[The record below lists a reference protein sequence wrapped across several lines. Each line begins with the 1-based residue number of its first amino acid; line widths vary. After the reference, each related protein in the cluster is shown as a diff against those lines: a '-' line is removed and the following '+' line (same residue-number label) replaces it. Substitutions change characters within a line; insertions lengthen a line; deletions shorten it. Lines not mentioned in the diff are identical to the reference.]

1 IAAVFEI
8 SRGIDA
14 ILDIDNAPI
23 PFQPLAIRASISRT
37 SAIIHID
44 DGKAAARPVLSRK
57 PERGWRGARRAA
69 MAYKHEA
76 RPRFHRRGVSR
87 RRGEMFVLW
96 RVEKG
101 ECCLTIRSWKLDR
114 LRCRDVA
121 IVNRQLE
128 TAFQYAK
135 FIGPQVQCRHFCRF
149 GGRRGRKE

>member
-1 IAAVFEI
+1 
-8 SRGIDA
+8 G
-14 ILDIDNAPI
+14 
-23 PFQPLAIRASISRT
+23 
-37 SAIIHID
+37 
-44 DGKAAARPVLSRK
+44 ARQGLSRK
-57 PERGWRGARRAA
+57 PERGCRGARRTA
-69 MAYKHEA
+69 MTDNNER
-76 RPRFHRRGVSR
+76 RPLSS
-87 RRGEMFVLW
+87 RRGEIFVLW

-149 GGRRGRKE
+149 GGRRGCKE